1 MTHVQVHYRP
11 GTGVTAIAGVGLEA
25 GTFVKATGE
34 WDSRRNVTVEPAAAG
49 DIPEGFVRVDTPE
62 GEYITVDRAGW
73 VVDLKTSDTLSAGDL
88 VAVGDGGTVTV
99 AAEGDHVVGTAWAA
113 AVDGYAAIA
122 VRL

>member
-11 GTGVTAIAGVGLEA
+11 GTGVTAIAGAGLEA

-62 GEYITVDRAGW
+62 GELITVDRAGW
-73 VVDLKTSDTLSAGDL
+73 VVDLKTSGTLAAGDL
-88 VAVGDGGTVTV
+88 VAVGASGQAVA

-113 AVDGYAAIA
+113 TVDGYTAIA
-122 VRL
+122 VK

>member
-11 GTGVTAIAGVGLEA
+11 GTGVTAIAGVDLEA

-88 VAVGDGGTVTV
+88 VAVGASGQAV
-99 AAEGDHVVGTAWAA
+99 AAGVDDHVVGTAWAA
-113 AVDGYAAIA
+113 TVDGYTAIA
-122 VRL
+122 VK